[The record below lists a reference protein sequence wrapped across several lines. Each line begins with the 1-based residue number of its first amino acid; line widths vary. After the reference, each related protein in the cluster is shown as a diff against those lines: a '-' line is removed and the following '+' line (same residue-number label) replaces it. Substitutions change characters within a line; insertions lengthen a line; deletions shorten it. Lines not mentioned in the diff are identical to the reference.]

1 MAVSESYRKEEE
13 EPRREPAKDYY
24 AGYYFSGNPY
34 TSNEDLPGRKNDEE
48 LRDDVIRR
56 LKRYYGSD
64 LFEVDVHVVDSSVT
78 LTGSVKTY
86 KLKEEIGKQA
96 WETKGV
102 VKVLNELEVTDAS
115 TAGL

>member
-1 MAVSESYRKEEE
+1 
-13 EPRREPAKDYY
+13 
-24 AGYYFSGNPY
+24 
-34 TSNEDLPGRKNDEE
+34 L
-48 LRDDVIRR
+48 
-56 LKRYYGSD
+56 
-64 LFEVDVHVVDSSVT
+64 EVDVHVVDSSVT

-86 KLKEEIGKQA
+86 KLKEEVGKKA

>member
-1 MAVSESYRKEEE
+1 
-13 EPRREPAKDYY
+13 
-24 AGYYFSGNPY
+24 
-34 TSNEDLPGRKNDEE
+34 
-48 LRDDVIRR
+48 
-56 LKRYYGSD
+56 
-64 LFEVDVHVVDSSVT
+64 

-86 KLKEEIGKQA
+86 ELKEEVGKKV